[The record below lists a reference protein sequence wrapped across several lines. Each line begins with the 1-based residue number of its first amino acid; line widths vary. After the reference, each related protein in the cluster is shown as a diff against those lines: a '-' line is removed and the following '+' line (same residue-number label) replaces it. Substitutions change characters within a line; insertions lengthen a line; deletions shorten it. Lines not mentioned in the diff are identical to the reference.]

1 MPGWDYELI
10 IEAVGN
16 LITVTINGTELCS
29 VRDMQPIPAGAI
41 ALFSWRC
48 TGTVFSVVEV
58 LERTRRLGSWAVEKI
73 GAVSTTPI
81 WRIEDGTLRQI
92 SDLAGAA
99 TAAVDLA
106 SFGTYARWVAGPV
119 ITDYRVKVWLRLD
132 SKPDALGVALRWND
146 ADDHYLLVFDGRDD
160 TAKLIR
166 KVAATGTLLWQ
177 GPVTLVPGTYRGLS
191 VEVVGRACGRSST
204 IWSFSTFL
212 IPRTR
217 REDLLSIPA
226 FPEPPDSPISW

>member
-1 MPGWDYELI
+1 MSGTCSPFLRERLRSSPGGAPALSSPSSKCLSAR
-10 IEAVGN
+10 AV
-16 LITVTINGTELCS
+16 S
-29 VRDMQPIPAGAI
+29 
-41 ALFSWRC
+41 AL
-48 TGTVFSVVEV
+48 G
-58 LERTRRLGSWAVEKI
+58 RLKTI

-191 VEVVGRACGRSST
+191 VEVVGSRLRALLDDLG
-204 IWSFSTFL
+204 SFSTFL